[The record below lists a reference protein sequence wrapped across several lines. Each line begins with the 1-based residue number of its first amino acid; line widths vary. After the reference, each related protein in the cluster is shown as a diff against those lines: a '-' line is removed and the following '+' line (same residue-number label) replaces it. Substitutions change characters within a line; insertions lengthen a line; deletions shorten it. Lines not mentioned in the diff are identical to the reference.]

1 MKIAGK
7 AGNRQVIRSSH
18 LYCFGC
24 CIGLHCAWTMGAAT
38 VPQHESNDDEHEVPP
53 AAMISRTLPRQRRQ
67 AAHTSCA
74 DSADAAAA
82 AASAESGEELVT
94 FASKADR
101 EAVNPSLPSLVTPWM
116 TLAVL
121 SVVACAVVVAR
132 GDGSGGDDD
141 FDEMMN
147 EYAGGSSSSSSSFI
161 RNLIGEESSHKHKK
175 DIFSEEHKP
184 LHPLDSNDYT
194 GFLCATL
201 GLMVAAGGGIGGGG
215 ILVPIYILVMGFS
228 PKHAIPLSNI
238 TVFGGACANT
248 YLNSKKRHPLADR
261 PLVDW
266 DLILVMEPLT
276 IAGALIGA
284 FLNKLLPEGLLV
296 VMLVLLLSFTAYN
309 TLKKAFKMYGVESRA
324 LKEQTGAR
332 ADGTKE
338 SELTKMVHD
347 QEEEDDEEAGD
358 SLLDNQDAD
367 DEDEQDDGGE
377 NGDGKDEEKGSDDDE
392 EDLDDIDLDDELQ
405 EILEAERIVPKQ
417 NLVILVTMFVVV
429 LFINLMKGGGA
440 FTSPLGIKCGSMS
453 FWVANIIML
462 GWIFAITVHVR
473 NVLVKKWEKKEA
485 VGYQYVEGDIQWDG
499 RATIVY
505 PAVCCLAGFFAGMFG
520 VGGGIVK
527 GPLMLAMGVHPK
539 VSSASSAC
547 MILFTSFTATTSFI
561 VFGLLIPDYA
571 MICFTIGFLATL
583 VGQIGLFYLMKKFQ
597 RNSYIAFSIGFVVLL
612 SAFLMTIQSLYS
624 MAEEPRKG
632 HGSGGICGKDH

>member
-1 MKIAGK
+1 MAAIGGPAEALMARRSRSRRCDRARAGHS
-7 AGNRQVIRSSH
+7 G
-18 LYCFGC
+18 G
-24 CIGLHCAWTMGAAT
+24 
-38 VPQHESNDDEHEVPP
+38 
-53 AAMISRTLPRQRRQ
+53 LPRRGDRNN
-67 AAHTSCA
+67 SGSSRN
-74 DSADAAAA
+74 DSTD
-82 AASAESGEELVT
+82 GIVT
-94 FASKADR
+94 FASKSDR
-101 EAVNPSLPSLVTPWM
+101 DEVNPSLGSLVTPW
-116 TLAVL
+116 TLLAVV
-121 SVVACAVVVAR
+121 SVVACAVAVAR
-132 GDGSGGDDD
+132 GNQGDV
-141 FDEMMN
+141 DEY
-147 EYAGGSSSSSSSFI
+147 EYSMYPEAATADEESSSSSFASNFV
-161 RNLIGEESSHKHKK
+161 RNLIGTVTTGDDGEHKKHSK

-184 LHPLDSNDYT
+184 LHPLDSNDYV
-194 GFLCATL
+194 GFVCATL

-324 LKEQTGAR
+324 MREL
-332 ADGTKE
+332 E
-338 SELTKMVHD
+338 SELTKIVHKE
-347 QEEEDDEEAGD
+347 EEEDDEEAGE
-358 SLLDNQDAD
+358 SLLDNQ
-367 DEDEQDDGGE
+367 EESGG
-377 NGDGKDEEKGSDDDE
+377 DDDDE
-392 EDLDDIDLDDELQ
+392 NNEEGSDEESLEDVDINEELKD
-405 EILEAERIVPKQ
+405 ILEEERHVPLM
-417 NLVILVTMFVVV
+417 NIMVLVTMFVVV

-440 FTSPLGIKCGSMS
+440 FKSPVGIQCGSTS
-453 FWVANIIML
+453 FWVANVIML
-462 GWIFAITVHVR
+462 GWIFVITVFVR
-473 NVLVKKWEKKEA
+473 QYLVKRWERKEA

-505 PAVCCLAGFFAGMFG
+505 PLVCCLAGFFAGMFG

-547 MILFTSFTATTSFI
+547 MILFTSFTATTSFV

-624 MAEEPRKG
+624 MAETPRKG